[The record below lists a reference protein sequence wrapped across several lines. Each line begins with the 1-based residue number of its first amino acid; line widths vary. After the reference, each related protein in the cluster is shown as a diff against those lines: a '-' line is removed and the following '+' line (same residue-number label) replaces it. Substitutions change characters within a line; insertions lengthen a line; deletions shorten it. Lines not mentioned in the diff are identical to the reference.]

1 MSKRL
6 FVLISLVIAAS
17 MLLAACGS
25 AATPAP
31 TQAPAPT
38 TAPTQPPA
46 PTSAPAAAPTT
57 APAATA
63 AMAAPT
69 AFPTYS
75 GSPVAT
81 LKIVSSLPMT
91 GSSLTQNQAIVNAMQ
106 LAVAQA
112 NGVVCGGKYAI
123 SYTPWDDASAALG
136 KWDPQVETSNAQ
148 KAVADKS
155 IVAYLGTFNSGA
167 AELSIPILNG
177 AGPLAMISPANTY
190 PGLTKSVTGITASGE
205 PDKYYP
211 SGVRNFARLAPD
223 DDLQGLVD
231 VKFLGTLGVKTLY
244 ILDDQEAYGK
254 GIADSVAEAAKKAG
268 MTVLGEDGYDPK
280 AADYKA
286 EMTKISISNN
296 GNPPDAIFLGAIIDN
311 NGAQIMKDKAAV
323 MGDNTKVKFLGP
335 DGMYTEA
342 FPSGAGP
349 AAEGAYASVGGIV
362 FKSLGPIGQKFLSD
376 YKAKYGPTDPDPY
389 AVYGYDTMGVALAA
403 LNNVCAAGG
412 DPTDRATVT
421 KAVMATK
428 DYQGALGS
436 LTFDQNGDINLPY
449 FVIGQVQSG
458 AFVQVGQYT
467 P

>member
-31 TQAPAPT
+31 TAMPA
-38 TAPTQPPA
+38 A
-46 PTSAPAAAPTT
+46 TSAAPAATT
-57 APAATA
+57 APAASG
-63 AMAAPT
+63 PT
-69 AFPTYS
+69 
-75 GSPVAT
+75 AT

-91 GSSLTQNQAIVNAMQ
+91 GSSLTQTQAIVNAMQ
-106 LAVAQA
+106 LDLAEA
-112 NGVVCGGKYAI
+112 NSQVCGGKYAI
-123 SYTPWDDASAALG
+123 SYEPWDDASAALG

-155 IVAYLGTFNSGA
+155 IIAYLGTYNSGA
-167 AELSIPILNG
+167 AELSIPVLNG
-177 AGPLAMISPANTY
+177 AGPLVMVSPANTY
-190 PGLTKSVTGITASGE
+190 PGLTKSVAGITAAGE

-211 SGVRNFARLAPD
+211 SGVRNYARLAPD
-223 DDLQGLVD
+223 DDLQGAVD
-231 VKFLGTLGVKTLY
+231 VKFLETLNVKTLY
-244 ILDDQEAYGK
+244 ILDDTEAYGK
-254 GIADSVAEAAKKAG
+254 GVADSVAISAKAAG
-268 MTVLGEDGYDPK
+268 MTVLGEDGYDAK

-286 EMTKISISNN
+286 EMTKISTSNN
-296 GNPPDAIFLGAIIDN
+296 GNPPDAIFLGAIVDN
-311 NGAQIMKDKAAV
+311 NSGQIIKDKVAV
-323 MGDNTKVKFLGP
+323 MGDNTKVKFMGP
-335 DGMYTEA
+335 DGIYTAA
-342 FPSGAGP
+342 FPTGGGS

-362 FKSLGPIGQKFLSD
+362 FKSLGPIGQKFLAD
-376 YKAKYGPTDPDPY
+376 YNTKYGTNNPDPY
-389 AVYGYDTMGVALAA
+389 SVYGYDTMGVVLAA
-403 LNNVCAAGG
+403 LNSVCSAGG

-449 FVIGQVQSG
+449 FVVGQVQNG
-458 AFVQVGQYT
+458 AFVQLGQYT